1 MGISTVM
8 RGPNGE
14 PLAVDEEQRMRRL
27 EKKELEK
34 IARRFKV
41 ITPAEF
47 ERNLSKAQET
57 GGAQAGRPSVDSWG
71 ETKPMNSNTNAANG
85 PAKAGDCTATELMNR
100 PDVAMANT
108 TTQLKDL
115 GAAHNAVLAAQ

>member
-47 ERNLSKAQET
+47 ERNLSKA
-57 GGAQAGRPSVDSWG
+57 
-71 ETKPMNSNTNAANG
+71 
-85 PAKAGDCTATELMNR
+85 
-100 PDVAMANT
+100 
-108 TTQLKDL
+108 
-115 GAAHNAVLAAQ
+115 

>member
-1 MGISTVM
+1 MGVSTVM

-34 IARRFKV
+34 IAKRFKV

-47 ERNLSKAQET
+47 ERNLK
-57 GGAQAGRPSVDSWG
+57 
-71 ETKPMNSNTNAANG
+71 
-85 PAKAGDCTATELMNR
+85 
-100 PDVAMANT
+100 
-108 TTQLKDL
+108 
-115 GAAHNAVLAAQ
+115 

>member
-14 PLAVDEEQRMRRL
+14 TIAIDEEQRLRRL

-47 ERNLSKAQET
+47 ERNLKKAQES
-57 GGAQAGRPSVDSWG
+57 GGI
-71 ETKPMNSNTNAANG
+71 
-85 PAKAGDCTATELMNR
+85 
-100 PDVAMANT
+100 
-108 TTQLKDL
+108 
-115 GAAHNAVLAAQ
+115 